1 VARGADPTRVASL
14 AVAYARRP
22 RPKEEVIAHLRTRLG
37 DVFEE
42 RFSWLLWRYVS
53 AHADLV
59 SAPPG
64 GHWGYSGTDAPY
76 VAARHWI
83 GAGRRPAETAAL
95 EHLIRRFLGA
105 FGPATMADIC
115 KFAGQVPARVRPVLD
130 RVAPGLRR
138 FMDEQGRT
146 LFDLPRAPRPNAD
159 VVAPVRFLPRY
170 DEVLIAYQHR
180 DRVIAPPHRPAI
192 YAKNGIIEATVLVDG
207 MVAGTWT
214 QDRGKTDLLVRV
226 RPFGRLTRSDRAAV
240 LTEAERLARFLAPEA
255 STHGAR
261 IG

>member
-1 VARGADPTRVASL
+1 
-14 AVAYARRP
+14 
-22 RPKEEVIAHLRTRLG
+22 
-37 DVFEE
+37 
-42 RFSWLLWRYVS
+42 
-53 AHADLV
+53 
-59 SAPPG
+59 
-64 GHWGYSGTDAPY
+64 
-76 VAARHWI
+76 
-83 GAGRRPAETAAL
+83 
-95 EHLIRRFLGA
+95 
-105 FGPATMADIC
+105 MADIC

-214 QDRGKTDLLVRV
+214 QERGKTDLLVRV

-240 LTEAERLARFLAPEA
+240 LAEAERLARFLAPEA